1 MKFHSPYR
9 RARGFSLLEVLIAVV
24 VLSFGLLA
32 LAALQSRIF
41 QASAEVKAQS
51 IGLALAKGKLE
62 DMRSF
67 MSMAQYQGLNTG
79 SDTATT
85 VDGTSFTRSW
95 TVKRYAVPVAGGGT
109 TFQQYG
115 TVTGALPAAYAP
127 NREFKTVEM
136 AVTWTDASG
145 QARAVRMED
154 AIAGIDP
161 QDSAR
166 NQRSRSGRSRG
177 PKVNIFDPST
187 EGGVIPIAVGDGT
200 STAATNPKPVNVSR
214 TGDDAVETRYDVL
227 TYAGLSGGVAQA
239 QTRVETSV
247 VGCTCTNSPTT
258 TPVYRPTYWNGIRYT
273 APVLASYTAPARAA
287 SGVTQS
293 RYCTACCN
301 SHHDPVNTPDPKF
314 SPRLTVHRHYRLN
327 NGVFEIASTGQD
339 YLEACRL
346 IRVDGIF
353 DVAADLSN
361 DYTNLLATANSA
373 SSSAPG
379 GVAVTNY
386 QNFVLDYLNNRYV
399 SQSPSVTTALTVYN
413 NRISPAPGTDA
424 TAHQLDDPAEV
435 SIRATNDTKWLHARG
450 LYIDY
455 LEQEAVDAVAD
466 AKSSCQGSS
475 GTAATA
481 AQLRDCVLK
490 ILPFTSINLTEIA
503 EWTPITGNQVKVS
516 NDDFSTSIVIDTPVR
531 GKVTPGSNPTP
542 NQVTDV
548 YARVGSSNSG
558 IAIFG
563 DISPNEDEP
572 IYNPDVTGFWRDSQ
586 AFRVSSNSGGGQ
598 PGGTFYVNF
607 GGYAI
612 ASNDPPQ
619 AGFTYGTRS
628 DTCSGSHPFP
638 CTTQQ
643 GENLPSALSVRVGNY
658 NKSGTIDIP
667 NPCRNNGNTTM
678 PYRIDYD
685 VTAFS
690 SSNGSATFSS
700 TTGTVTNPD
709 EVGVIPVGE
718 YTEVNVSAI
727 DNGDT
732 ITASFGSPTYLCP
745 QNYPNPGGNTNS
757 PNSRYQCSGN
767 GSNAAP
773 SWSSTWVTCPSQ
785 SGPPVF

>member
-1 MKFHSPYR
+1 MKFHSPNR

-67 MSMAQYQGLNTG
+67 MTMAQYQGLNTG
-79 SDTATT
+79 SDSATT
-85 VDGTSFTRSW
+85 VDGTAFTRSW

-177 PKVNIFDPST
+177 PKVLIYDPST
-187 EGGVIPIAVGDGT
+187 ENGVIPIAVGDGT

-227 TYAGLSGGVAQA
+227 TYAALSGGNAQA

-247 VGCTCTNSPTT
+247 VGCTCTNTPTT
-258 TPVYRPTYWNGIRYT
+258 AAAYRPTYWNGTRY
-273 APVLASYTAPARAA
+273 AVPEVANYSARARPA
-287 SGVTQS
+287 NGVTQS
-293 RYCTACCN
+293 RYCTACCG
-301 SHHDPVNTPDPKF
+301 SHHDPSGTTEKKF
-314 SPRLTVHRHYRLN
+314 SPRLTTHLHYRLN
-327 NGVFEIASTGQD
+327 NGAFEVAGAGD
-339 YLEACRL
+339 NYLEACRL

-361 DYTNLLATANSA
+361 DYTNLLATASSA
-373 SSSAPG
+373 STPAPG

-386 QNFVLDYLNNRYV
+386 QNFVLDYLNHRYV
-399 SQSPSVTTALTVYN
+399 VQNPGAQTAKTVYN
-413 NRISPAPGTDA
+413 DRVSPAPAVDA
-424 TAHQLDDPAEV
+424 TTHQLDSPAELN
-435 SIRATNDTKWLHARG
+435 IAATNDTKWLHARG
-450 LYIDY
+450 LYVDY
-455 LEQEAVDAVAD
+455 LEQEAVDAVID
-466 AKSSCQGSS
+466 AKSSCGSS
-475 GTAATA
+475 ATP
-481 AQLRDCVLK
+481 AQLRDCVLRV
-490 ILPFTSINLTEIA
+490 LPFTSINLTEIA
-503 EWTPITGNQVKVS
+503 EWTPITGSQVKVT
-516 NDDFSTSIVIDTPVR
+516 NDDFSTSIAIDTPVR

-548 YARVGSSNSG
+548 FARVGSSNSG

-563 DISPNEDEP
+563 DISPNEDEQ
-572 IYNPDVTGFWRDSQ
+572 IYNPDVTGFWRDQQ
-586 AFRVSSNSGGGQ
+586 AFRVSNNSGGGQ
-598 PGGTFYVNF
+598 PGGTFYVSF
-607 GGYAI
+607 GNYAI

-628 DTCSGSHPFP
+628 EPCSGSHPVP

-643 GENLPSALSVRVGNY
+643 GENLPSALTVRVGNY

-678 PYRIDYD
+678 PYRVDFD
-685 VTAFS
+685 VTAFT
-690 SSNGSATFSS
+690 SSNGSATFTSVA
-700 TTGTVTNPD
+700 GTVINPN
-709 EVGVIPVGE
+709 EVGVIPIGE
-718 YTEVNVSAI
+718 YTEVGVSTIAQ
-727 DNGDT
+727 NDT
-732 ITASFGSPTYLCP
+732 ITATFGGPTYLCP
-745 QNYPNPGGNTNS
+745 SNYPSPGGNSNN
-757 PNSRYQCSGN
+757 PDSRYQCTGN

-773 SWSSTWVTCPSQ
+773 NWSTTWVACPSQ
-785 SGPPVF
+785 SGVPTFP